1 MTGASSFRTQQ
12 ERYCQHHGPFWALIF
27 LNKRVMPET
36 SNFKLQRG
44 NVYDHNRALTW
55 DVNSVDLHL

>member
-36 SNFKLQRG
+36 SNFRG
-44 NVYDHNRALTW
+44 GLSTIIIGP
-55 DVNSVDLHL
+55 LLEMLKQ

>member
-36 SNFKLQRG
+36 SNWA
-44 NVYDHNRALTW
+44 VYDHNRALTW
-55 DVNSVDLHL
+55 DVKTVDSVYL